1 MISAKVLSVFFSR
14 IVVPNGT
21 FIIIFCPF
29 LPLLLFLPPSPPCPA
44 LKCFLNLNVLVECE
58 KDLIDFYWYWLKDNA
73 SYDFVDAMIY
83 INEESGF
90 KIACDGGNFNVRKID
105 YENEWD
111 IIRKI
116 EAVFKKR

>member
-1 MISAKVLSVFFSR
+1 MNL
-14 IVVPNGT
+14 
-21 FIIIFCPF
+21 IIDGD
-29 LPLLLFLPPSPPCPA
+29 LTAPPSSISCFRDVSLYA
-44 LKCFLNLNVLVECE
+44 KCFLNLNVLVECE